1 MKTIL
6 KPFIFVIRLLFQI
19 LKAGTMFLFCCAL
32 FCLALYCAYHILL
45 WYTGDGMEL
54 VSGIADGYIE
64 IADKGM
70 VEAAKLGNDLNWYMY
85 YAFKGF
91 VLFCA
96 LFYLIPGI
104 IIIGAMFVLSEE
116 TNVVNVRVVNYR

>member
-19 LKAGTMFLFCCAL
+19 LAAGTFFLFCCAL
-32 FCLALYCAYHILL
+32 FCLALYCAYHVLM
-45 WYTGDGMEL
+45 WYGDGFELLCDFMESY
-54 VSGIADGYIE
+54 VE

-91 VLFCA
+91 LLFCVLFYC
-96 LFYLIPGI
+96 IPAI
-104 IIIGAMFVLSEE
+104 IFIGAMMAAEGQP
-116 TNVVNVRVVNYR
+116 VNVRVVNY